1 MGKNSLNARLLAM
14 MDAAGV
20 RFVESGD
27 DGGGGGGSDR
37 GGDTGGQDGAEG
49 DGGGGSDR
57 DDTDD
62 DGDEGDDEVEFDAL
76 PKRTQREIKKLRREG
91 QRKADEARTA
101 RQERDAARDTA
112 QKISKLVNG
121 ESDDDAD
128 PDKLT
133 ERVTSLTDENR
144 VLRVER
150 AAERAVRKHD
160 GDVDAVLDSRSFA
173 DELSKLDDT
182 SDTFSDDL
190 DGLVKKTVASSE
202 RYKAASSKPPRG
214 GSGSG
219 EHGGRKTDE
228 RPKSLRDA
236 YGRRNAKN

>member
-27 DGGGGGGSDR
+27 DGGGGSGSDR
-37 GGDTGGQDGAEG
+37 GDDTGGQDGAEG
-49 DGGGGSDR
+49 GGEGGSDR

-133 ERVTSLTDENR
+133 DKVTKLTDENR
-144 VLRVER
+144 TLRVER
-150 AAERAVRKHD
+150 AAERAIRKHN

-173 DELSKLDDT
+173 DRLSKLDPA
-182 SDTFSDDL
+182 DDGFGDAL
-190 DGLVKKTVASSE
+190 DGLAKETVESAD
-202 RYKAASSKPPRG
+202 RYKAATPKRG

-236 YGRRNAKN
+236 YGARNKRNR

>member
-14 MDAAGV
+14 MDAVGV

-37 GGDTGGQDGAEG
+37 GNDTGGQDGAEG
-49 DGGGGSDR
+49 DGEGGSDR

-133 ERVTSLTDENR
+133 DKVTKLTDENR
-144 VLRVER
+144 TLRVER
-150 AAERAVRKHD
+150 AAERAIQKHG
-160 GDVDAVLDSRSFA
+160 GDVESVMDSRTFA
-173 DELSKLDDT
+173 DKLAKFDPSDDG
-182 SDTFSDDL
+182 FSDAL
-190 DGLVKKTVASSE
+190 DGLAKETVASSD
-202 RYKAASSKPPRG
+202 RYKAAKPRG

-219 EHGGRKTDE
+219 EHGGRGAKE